1 MIYKFAFLTGYYIYT
16 MPSHKKINPFSK
28 QNNDTGFA
36 GNTNDTGG
44 RFINKDG
51 SYNLVKEGMP
61 FFKRFSLFQDMLNL
75 PLWKFITVIFLFY
88 LAINIIFTL
97 IYLFIGPQQLAGII
111 NGSSWKIVRE
121 VFYFST
127 QTFTTVGYGHINPV
141 GDGANIVAAVEAL
154 TGFLSLAI
162 ATGLIYGR
170 FSKPRSYLLFS
181 DHALISPYKEGT
193 GLMFRFAAFKDKH
206 ALTDLDIRVN
216 TGLLLLESETPVYK
230 YFSLTLE
237 RTRVESMPMSWTVVH
252 PIDENSPFNG
262 FTEEDMKTA
271 DVELYVM
278 LRGFDDVFS
287 NYVQQRTSYT
297 FNEILFNR
305 KFIPMYHESDD
316 GKTTVLELHKLNM
329 HKEV

>member
-1 MIYKFAFLTGYYIYT
+1 MS
-16 MPSHKKINPFSK
+16 SHKKINPFSK

-36 GNTNDTGG
+36 SNTNDTGG

-51 SYNLVKEGMP
+51 SYNLIKEGMP

-88 LAINIIFTL
+88 VIINIIFTFF
-97 IYLFIGPQQLAGII
+97 YLLIGPQQLDGMIS
-111 NGSSWKIVRE
+111 GSYWKITRE

-127 QTFTTVGYGHINPV
+127 QTFTTVGYGHVNPV
-141 GDGANIVAAVEAL
+141 GDAVNIVAAIEAL

-162 ATGLIYGR
+162 VTGLIYGR
-170 FSKPRSYLLFS
+170 FSKPRSYLAFS

-216 TGLLLLESETPVYK
+216 TGLLLLDGETPVYK

-252 PIDENSPFNG
+252 PIDENSPFRG
-262 FTEEDMKTA
+262 FTEEDMKAA

-305 KFIPMYHESDD
+305 KFIPMYRESDD
-316 GKTTVLELHKLNM
+316 GKTTILELHKLNL
-329 HKEV
+329 HKEI

>member
-1 MIYKFAFLTGYYIYT
+1 MSF
-16 MPSHKKINPFSK
+16 HKRINPSSK

-36 GNTNDTGG
+36 SNTKDVSG

-51 SYNLVKEGMP
+51 SYNLQKEGMP

-75 PLWKFITVIFLFY
+75 PLWKFIAVIFLFY
-88 LAINIIFTL
+88 LCINILFTF
-97 IYLFIGPQQLAGII
+97 IYLVIGPQQLTGIV
-111 NGSSWKIVRE
+111 NGSYWKTVRE
-121 VFYFST
+121 IFYFST
-127 QTFTTVGYGHINPV
+127 QAFTTVGYGRVNPI
-141 GDGANIVAAVEAL
+141 GDAANIVSSIEAL

-170 FSKPRSYLLFS
+170 FSKPKSYLVFS
-181 DHALISPYKEGT
+181 NHALVSPFKDGH

-206 ALTDLDIRVN
+206 SLTDVEIKVN
-216 TGLLLLESETPVYK
+216 TGLLLLDGEKPVYK
-230 YFSLTLE
+230 YFSLDLE

-262 FTEEDMKTA
+262 FSEADMKNA

-278 LRGFDDVFS
+278 LRGFDDVYS

-297 FNEILFNR
+297 FDEIFFKR
-305 KFIPMYHESDD
+305 KFIPMFRESED
-316 GKTTVLELHKLNM
+316 GKKTILELHKLNN
-329 HKEV
+329 HIAI

>member
-1 MIYKFAFLTGYYIYT
+1 MS
-16 MPSHKKINPFSK
+16 SHKKINPFSK

-36 GNTNDTGG
+36 GNSNDVGG

-51 SYNLVKEGMP
+51 SYNLVKEGMS
-61 FFKRFSLFQDMLNL
+61 FQKRFSMFHDMLNL
-75 PLWKFITVIFLFY
+75 PLWKFVTVIFLFY
-88 LAINIIFTL
+88 IAINFVFTCIYLLVGIHQLNGLAI
-97 IYLFIGPQQLAGII
+97 
-111 NGSSWKIVRE
+111 GSNWKIFRQ

-127 QTFTTVGYGHINPV
+127 QTFTTVGYGHVSPV
-141 GDGANIVAAVEAL
+141 GDGANIVAAIEAL

-170 FSKPRSYLLFS
+170 FSKPRSYLVFS
-181 DHALISPYKEGT
+181 DHAVIGPFKEGL

-206 ALTDLDIRVN
+206 ALTDLEIKVN
-216 TGLLLLESETPVYK
+216 TGLLVLEKEKPVYK
-230 YFSLTLE
+230 YFTLE
-237 RTRVESMPMSWTVVH
+237 LERARVESMPLAWTVVH
-252 PIDENSPFNG
+252 PIDENSPLHG
-262 FTEEDMKTA
+262 FKEEDMRSA

-305 KFIPMYHESDD
+305 KFVPMYRESDD
-316 GKTTVLELHKLNM
+316 GKTTILELHKLNM
-329 HKEV
+329 HKIL

>member
-1 MIYKFAFLTGYYIYT
+1 

-36 GNTNDTGG
+36 SNTNDTGG